1 MFSSPSSC
9 RARHMMD
16 VVLPVPCKK
25 EFEGGLEGVSIR
37 RTWGLPIDWSSHI
50 QCTHTNHPDRK
61 SNTSHPQKAPRTG
74 GPASIMWGM
83 FPSRA
88 TILSRS
94 TASALP
100 TTWGFVFGWLVG
112 GALRGG

>member
-1 MFSSPSSC
+1 MSI
-9 RARHMMD
+9 
-16 VVLPVPCKK
+16 
-25 EFEGGLEGVSIR
+25 GGAWGV
-37 RTWGLPIDWSSHI
+37 PIDRSSHI
-50 QCTHTNHPDRK
+50 QRTHTNHADCK
-61 SNTSHPQKAPRTG
+61 SNTSHPKKAPRTG